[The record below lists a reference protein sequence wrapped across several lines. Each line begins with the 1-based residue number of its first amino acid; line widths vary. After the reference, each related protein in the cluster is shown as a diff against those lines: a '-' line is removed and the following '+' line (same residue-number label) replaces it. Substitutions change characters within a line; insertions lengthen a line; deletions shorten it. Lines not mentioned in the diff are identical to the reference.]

1 MPKAN
6 EYELVPSYVAV
17 FTYFGENFILCLIKK
32 GKYDSPGVSP
42 FAPLLPE
49 FRPSFL
55 RCILMKDIKMW
66 KSLFVVAIYGA
77 QVARVSTKAIADGYR
92 QMGQPFRFDK
102 NFVVAPAFEETSSEA
117 WWPAAGRPALRQNQ
131 RPHLDETFDVAMHT
145 DTSFPSPF
153 EQPEKCVSFPS
164 LSHSWI
170 CDPDQL
176 LSPQEQAFVETRL
189 LKLRDTAQST
199 CNESGNFYQ
208 AAVAVASDIVVNE
221 NETPQ
226 EATDRFAGSLLRR
239 WGVGNKGCHD
249 GMVLAFVK
257 NLKTVSLA
265 TRENVDTRVASSM
278 FKTHVQRS
286 MNHVFLSTGSP
297 AAAVATGVELVN
309 RHLPRAPT
317 GLSWSATILLT
328 LGGVYLASVIG
339 VYYSLNSFMVKRY
352 TIEQ

>member
-1 MPKAN
+1 MDFPGSESAQFQRGEFGLERTSAGLSARKAVGSGPIGRGTQNQADDPLNN
-6 EYELVPSYVAV
+6 EVSSSSRVAGSRKEVRRFVNDKSVHLILFCNQRSLVSH
-17 FTYFGENFILCLIKK
+17 K
-32 GKYDSPGVSP
+32 
-42 FAPLLPE
+42 
-49 FRPSFL
+49 
-55 RCILMKDIKMW
+55 
-66 KSLFVVAIYGA
+66 
-77 QVARVSTKAIADGYR
+77 VARVSTKAIADGYR

-102 NFVVAPAFEETSSEA
+102 NFVVAPAFEESRAES
-117 WWPAAGRPALRQNQ
+117 WWPATGRPALKPSQ

-257 NLKTVSLA
+257 NLKT
-265 TRENVDTRVASSM
+265 N
-278 FKTHVQRS
+278 
-286 MNHVFLSTGSP
+286 
-297 AAAVATGVELVN
+297 
-309 RHLPRAPT
+309 
-317 GLSWSATILLT
+317 
-328 LGGVYLASVIG
+328 
-339 VYYSLNSFMVKRY
+339 
-352 TIEQ
+352 